1 VPAPFRTTAPCLA
14 LTLILVFA
22 LTVCRT
28 PAAIAD
34 TASDVKSLYDRFL
47 AAQNA
52 RDLDAVRQVLL
63 PTPEFQWVSDGK
75 SFWGADE
82 LVQRMSQ
89 FQNAEVWQV
98 TPDYTRSR
106 VVEVATDAA
115 YLYQPLT
122 LRIGPAAKPSEIPF
136 LVNVLSVRT
145 AEGWRIA
152 ALFTTTEKP

>member
-1 VPAPFRTTAPCLA
+1 MPARFRTLAPGLALA
-14 LTLILVFA
+14 LTLVLA
-22 LTVCRT
+22 LAVCRT
-28 PAAIAD
+28 TVAVAD
-34 TASDVKSLYDRFL
+34 TASDVKNLYDRFL

-52 RDLDAVRQVLL
+52 RDLDAVRAVLL
-63 PTPEFQWVSDGK
+63 ATPEFQWVSDGK

-82 LVQRMSQ
+82 LVARMSQ
-89 FQNAEVWQV
+89 FQKAEVWQV
-98 TPDYTRSR
+98 TPDYSRSR
-106 VVEVATDAA
+106 VVEVAADAA